1 MTKYLLTYDPEA
13 VERPILSAAILKTK
27 VPINILQA
35 NVDYREGVIL
45 IEVVGTPKDA
55 KRLIDHVKRE
65 GVEARRLKKEIA
77 KDEERCFD
85 CGACIG
91 VCPTEALGLSEENE
105 LEIDFEKCVRCGIC
119 ADVCPVGALTL
130 TDD

>member
-13 VERPILSAAILKTK
+13 VERPILSAAILATK

-45 IEVVGTPKDA
+45 IEVVGTPRDA
-55 KRLIDHVKRE
+55 KKLIDYVRRE
-65 GVEARRLKKEIA
+65 GVEARRLKREIA
-77 KDEERCFD
+77 KDEETCFN

-91 VCPTEALGLSEENE
+91 VCPTEALALDEKNE
-105 LEIDFEKCVRCGIC
+105 LVIDFDKCVRCGIC
-119 ADVCPVGALTL
+119 ADVCPVGALRL